1 MSLLFWIIFCSSLG
15 GILYGY
21 DLGVFSGTIFFIQ
34 KDLGLTT
41 SQIGVLGGMVFIGG
55 LIGTMVT
62 GYLSDK
68 FGRRTMIIAG
78 AALFVLGIVGL
89 LLKPNFY
96 HMLYAR
102 IVLGTAV
109 GVVSVAVPSYLSEIA
124 PARIRGRSVTIFQL
138 FLTAG
143 ILLAYVMDTL
153 LTHSGSWRSMYAIS
167 LFPAGLL
174 LVTMLFLP
182 ESPRWFASKGQVKK
196 ALNILKRIRPLA
208 EAEAEMAGI
217 LKSPYKM
224 RAHWRDLFRRELAF
238 PLVLT
243 LLIAIL
249 NQLTA
254 INSILLYAPEIF
266 RQAGFHS
273 HTSDMEGSVLIGLIN
288 FIGTIIG
295 TLIIDKVG
303 RRSLLMFGTL
313 GVTLSYF
320 FLALTMHWHWPSFC
334 SLAGLLTFIFCFAVG
349 PGSMVWLIMTEL
361 LPSNIRGK
369 GLALA
374 LFANSLTSWGVS
386 TIFLQMKANIGL
398 IHTYLIFGFFTF
410 FYFILA
416 LKYLPETKKKSL
428 EQIQVD
434 MAHR

>member
-21 DLGVFSGTIFFIQ
+21 DLGVFSGTIFFI
-34 KDLGLTT
+34 KRDLSLTT
-41 SQIGVLGGMVFIGG
+41 AQIGILGGAVFIGG
-55 LIGTMVT
+55 LVGTMVT

-78 AALFVLGIVGL
+78 AALFVLGVIAL
-89 LLKPNFY
+89 LFKPNFY
-96 HMLYAR
+96 HMLCAR
-102 IVLGTAV
+102 IVLGAAV

-124 PARIRGRSVTIFQL
+124 PPSIRGRSVTIFQL

-143 ILLAYVMDTL
+143 ILFAYLMDTL
-153 LTHSGSWRSMYAIS
+153 LTRSESWRSMYAAS

-174 LVTMLFLP
+174 LGTMLFLP
-182 ESPRWFASKGQVKK
+182 ESPRWFVSKGKK
-196 ALNILKRIRPLA
+196 AKALKILKRTRPA
-208 EAEAEMAGI
+208 ADAEAEMEGI
-217 LKSPYKM
+217 LKSPHRTKT
-224 RAHWRDLFRRELAF
+224 RWRDLFRREHTF
-238 PLVLT
+238 PLTLT

-266 RQAGFHS
+266 RQTGFHS
-273 HTSDMEGSVLIGLIN
+273 HTLDMEASVLIGLIN

-295 TLIIDKVG
+295 TLIIDKIG
-303 RRSLLMFGTL
+303 RRSLLMVGTL
-313 GVTLSYF
+313 GVTFSYL
-320 FLALTMHWHWPSFC
+320 FLAFSLYQHWATFC
-334 SLAGLLTFIFCFAVG
+334 ALIGLLSFIFCFAVG

-361 LPSNIRGK
+361 LPNSIRGK

-374 LFANSLTSWGVS
+374 LCVNSLTSWSVA
-386 TIFLQMKANIGL
+386 TVFLEMKANIGL
-398 IHTYLIFGFFTF
+398 VHTYLIFGFFTF
-410 FYFILA
+410 LYFILA

-434 MAHR
+434 MRHR